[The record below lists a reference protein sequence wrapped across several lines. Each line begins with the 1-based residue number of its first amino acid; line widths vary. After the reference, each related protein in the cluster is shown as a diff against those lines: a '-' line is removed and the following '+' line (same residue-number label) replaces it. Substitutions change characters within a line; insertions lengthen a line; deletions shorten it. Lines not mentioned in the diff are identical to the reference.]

1 MKCAWVRT
9 PQPAVIKN
17 NLAPGDFVILFFS
30 LLFLFYFSPYYLLL
44 KITLLLEFLLFY
56 FSPYHFILFPSLL
69 FIIFGVFVI
78 CCFISLPTIF
88 LFLSLLFLFY
98 FSPCYFRL
106 SVILFYFSPYYFY
119 FISLPTIFG

>member
-30 LLFLFYFSPYYLLL
+30 LLFLFYFSPYY
-44 KITLLLEFLLFY
+44 
-56 FSPYHFILFPSLL
+56 
-69 FIIFGVFVI
+69 
-78 CCFISLPTIF
+78 
-88 LFLSLLFLFY
+88 
-98 FSPCYFRL
+98 FRL

-119 FISLPTIFG
+119 FISLPTIYY